1 MCGCRKIYLEF
12 LIFEFLIVTYLKIKV
27 MIFAT
32 FVLQSL
38 KFKNCDVFAAEFP
51 NLPFGWYDFFYLKNK
66 SVFINSLFEETTS
79 CKYSFQTMACPVIW
93 QSWKHKWKNGG
104 ATTMYESNV
113 CFKFYNVHVWC
124 MYMNPC
130 QQWDFPKAKN
140 RANLKWNLVVPW
152 LHLWNMFQMQAL
164 SSAWTTKVK
173 HISHCNP
180 LQHAKPSS
188 HVTWIPCMPVHVPRL
203 MQAWRK
209 KQYAL

>member
-1 MCGCRKIYLEF
+1 
-12 LIFEFLIVTYLKIKV
+12 

-32 FVLQSL
+32 CVLQSL
-38 KFKNCDVFAAEFP
+38 KFKKLRCLCCRISKLAFW
-51 NLPFGWYDFFYLKNK
+51 LIWIFFYLKNR

-104 ATTMYESNV
+104 AITMYESNV

-152 LHLWNMFQMQAL
+152 LHLWNMYHMQVL
-164 SSAWTTKVK
+164 SSCMNNKSQTHK
-173 HISHCNP
+173 P
-180 LQHAKPSS
+180 LQSTTTCQVKLTCYMNSMHARACSKTNASMKEE
-188 HVTWIPCMPVHVPRL
+188 TICTINMT
-203 MQAWRK
+203 
-209 KQYAL
+209 ALATHKAPWEY